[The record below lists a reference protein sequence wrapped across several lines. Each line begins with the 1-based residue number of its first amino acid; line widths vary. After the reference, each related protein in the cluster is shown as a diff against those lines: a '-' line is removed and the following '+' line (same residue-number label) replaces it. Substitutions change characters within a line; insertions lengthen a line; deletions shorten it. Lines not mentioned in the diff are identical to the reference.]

1 MIPLKKKLDKNDIR
15 PIGVPEPLYKV
26 IGLLWLDKTDAN
38 TKRLLRG
45 IQFGGNFA
53 AGAEAL
59 ARLFQLE
66 IDKLP
71 HGTIMK
77 LDLRNFF
84 NTLCRQM
91 IVDGAAL
98 VDPHFAQYVAGLYAG
113 KTTYVLDQKDAD
125 VRKFFETLLG
135 TVQGDVLSARLAAL
149 AILPA
154 QRKFF
159 SLMREKYPEAQISAG
174 PPPDD
179 EGKIGAVCTDRL
191 RAQDLEEIRK
201 LMSSMPSMKEI
212 LEEENKQIGSSS
224 CCLKPEH
231 VHISLRAFV
240 DDQTAKIPHL
250 LVDKSEELLS
260 ILFRSTKTEFNHSKT
275 LRWNINGDPTGGV
288 IAVGLALWGPEPDFF
303 YRIGS
308 QTFLEKLKEQEVID
322 AHQRQLDALLKVLE
336 KAPSGRDVG
345 TGIERVLRFCI
356 CTKHTHVARALP
368 PQLSEPMLQK
378 CHEMTLDFIE
388 RLLNWTNSSFWNNA
402 HRKLVRWNLELR
414 LKDGGTGCLPL
425 WRLAKAAYAA
435 SWYQPLSTIAIAAGK
450 TELEVLQEW
459 NANAGSPTM
468 QILKNVLKCLGYKD
482 DFLEPYHK
490 FQAAIEER
498 IQSKCQNLPVD
509 ISALERKDA
518 EWEIRNDVISSF
530 KWQRFF
536 SGDTLQKHAE
546 KYEHAVARSKLPF
559 SEYDV
564 ERIKDRKDPFAAK
577 IFQTSLWE
585 NRTRLSL
592 EDFRLSRSYFF
603 GVFIREPKNSDGSL
617 RMYPCYLTN
626 EQGKVCS
633 KQCDPFGHHAHLCDT
648 TNKTI
653 DHNYARD
660 IIKSMGGAIGFVTD
674 KEVVVCPWEKKPD
687 VELKDPSGEL
697 LTLYLDITLPALHQE
712 AIKSRTA
719 VFKNAR
725 LVKNRSYP
733 RKDQN
738 GRLLTES
745 SCIPFILTSMGG
757 LCDEGHEFLRLCRK
771 RSPDKT
777 KHLID
782 VLVTQ
787 HAKWIASRLRRA
799 LFGQST
805 SSAVASQRSAQ
816 LTKPAWK
823 ATSAISTAQR
833 TQNNCGHMKR
843 LKAAFSNFPCSEEA
857 TKVGTNVGQNGGV
870 FPPSPQ

>member
-1 MIPLKKKLDKNDIR
+1 MSGHAHLFELFSCVRLIPLKKKLDKNDIR

-388 RLLNWTNSSFWNNA
+388 RLLNWTNSNFWNNA

-414 LKDGGTGCLPL
+414 SKEGGTACLP
-425 WRLAKAAYAA
+425 
-435 SWYQPLSTIAIAAGK
+435 G
-450 TELEVLQEW
+450 
-459 NANAGSPTM
+459 
-468 QILKNVLKCLGYKD
+468 
-482 DFLEPYHK
+482 
-490 FQAAIEER
+490 
-498 IQSKCQNLPVD
+498 
-509 ISALERKDA
+509 
-518 EWEIRNDVISSF
+518 
-530 KWQRFF
+530 
-536 SGDTLQKHAE
+536 
-546 KYEHAVARSKLPF
+546 ARS
-559 SEYDV
+559 E
-564 ERIKDRKDPFAAK
+564 
-577 IFQTSLWE
+577 
-585 NRTRLSL
+585 
-592 EDFRLSRSYFF
+592 LSR
-603 GVFIREPKNSDGSL
+603 L
-617 RMYPCYLTN
+617 
-626 EQGKVCS
+626 
-633 KQCDPFGHHAHLCDT
+633 
-648 TNKTI
+648 
-653 DHNYARD
+653 
-660 IIKSMGGAIGFVTD
+660 
-674 KEVVVCPWEKKPD
+674 
-687 VELKDPSGEL
+687 
-697 LTLYLDITLPALHQE
+697 
-712 AIKSRTA
+712 
-719 VFKNAR
+719 
-725 LVKNRSYP
+725 
-733 RKDQN
+733 
-738 GRLLTES
+738 
-745 SCIPFILTSMGG
+745 
-757 LCDEGHEFLRLCRK
+757 
-771 RSPDKT
+771 
-777 KHLID
+777 
-782 VLVTQ
+782 
-787 HAKWIASRLRRA
+787 
-799 LFGQST
+799 
-805 SSAVASQRSAQ
+805 
-816 LTKPAWK
+816 
-823 ATSAISTAQR
+823 
-833 TQNNCGHMKR
+833 
-843 LKAAFSNFPCSEEA
+843 
-857 TKVGTNVGQNGGV
+857 
-870 FPPSPQ
+870 